1 MNIWNNYRT
10 RFRVKW
16 QGGKHAGVGPSAIR
30 IIFQSPAK
38 CVLSRDIHNPHHNQH
53 SWLTIKYTR
62 LNLHRTHFS
71 FRNPSLHYLVS
82 NFSERGRDQMIKHL
96 HLASLSPQL
105 RSVYS
110 VNPTQCPVAL
120 VWPGSGKDCNFKWI
134 FVVPKHDNCLAT
146 GRPSV
151 ESLGKIISLGG
162 NWDIQP
168 VVIKYIWNISDRR
181 INTNWVTHN
190 HRPVL
195 SVLLGLEH
203 RWTRCCGD
211 TFGIHK
217 QTMTPPALDTC
228 VICWTH
234 SLFPAPAGCWHSGN
248 IFSSVLQQRTFKK
261 IDLADVVF
269 LWREKRGGE
278 WVEHARC
285 LDTFR
290 WGNW

>member
-1 MNIWNNYRT
+1 MSGAAIWWLNI
-10 RFRVKW
+10 
-16 QGGKHAGVGPSAIR
+16 
-30 IIFQSPAK
+30 
-38 CVLSRDIHNPHHNQH
+38 
-53 SWLTIKYTR
+53 YT
-62 LNLHRTHFS
+62 LLH
-71 FRNPSLHYLVS
+71 
-82 NFSERGRDQMIKHL
+82 
-96 HLASLSPQL
+96 SLSPTITL
-105 RSVYS
+105 CL
-110 VNPTQCPVAL
+110 QCLPHPVPSILA
-120 VWPGSGKDCNFKWI
+120 VTWI
-134 FVVPKHDNCLAT
+134 RQRLHLQVDIRGPRTWGLCGDQARPCLAT

-190 HRPVL
+190 HSRPVL
-195 SVLLGLEH
+195 SILLGLEH

-234 SLFPAPAGCWHSGN
+234 SLFPAPAGCWDSGN
-248 IFSSVLQQRTFKK
+248 IFSSVQRQRTFKK

-269 LWREKRGGE
+269 LWRAKRGGSE
-278 WVEHARC
+278 LSTRDAHIPPRQLIMISPCCTTHPIYVTQDKQLVLPLSSTENLSFWMNVAVYIMISIISESEKLHRIEFC
-285 LDTFR
+285 LWYLR
-290 WGNW
+290 SK